1 MSATTV
7 QLLQVAS
14 EIVGGDAA
22 LARHLGI
29 GETLLARFMDDSREL
44 PDGLLL
50 RAVDIILSDRQSRL
64 PPAGRT
70 GILSPAAEIPQN
82 RADGGSGP
90 ATDGGA
96 G

>member
-7 QLLQVAS
+7 RLLEAAS
-14 EIVGGDAA
+14 EIVGGEAA
-22 LARHLGI
+22 LARYLGI
-29 GETLLARFMDDSREL
+29 GETLLGRFMEDTREL

-70 GILSPAAEIPQN
+70 GILPPKDDVAQN
-82 RADGGSGP
+82 PDHGSGGA
-90 ATDGGA
+90 ATDGGT